1 MLAAGDASKETN
13 TDARYP
19 HCILEVTQEKKMPV
33 CNKSKKRARGGESSA
48 VSCAELGSPDIG
60 SVRLHPVF

>member
-19 HCILEVTQEKKMPV
+19 HCILEVTQEKKNAGMQQ
-33 CNKSKKRARGGESSA
+33 KQKEGEGWGEQR
-48 VSCAELGSPDIG
+48 CELC
-60 SVRLHPVF
+60 